1 MRHQCT
7 NREKLFLGSQKP
19 PGCQIV
25 QHPDDENRWFC
36 LHCQRQF
43 IEDPGFNLFPVI
55 FIPIILFL
63 LITAISSS
71 DQTRNSQNNQNSQFV
86 PVNECISR

>member
-7 NREKLFLGSQKP
+7 NREKLFLDSQET

-25 QHPDDENRWFC
+25 QHPDDQNRWFC

-43 IEDPGFNLFPVI
+43 IEDPGFNIFPII
-55 FIPIILFL
+55 FIAIILFT

-71 DQTRNSQNNQNSQFV
+71 SENINSQNNRSSQYV
-86 PVNECISR
+86 PLNECISR